1 MMKPRQLR
9 DLISAHRTKSR
20 AETARWDK
28 FRGAYMGDFYGPSAD
43 TPQGAGGGPAQEDL
57 SMETNFAYA
66 FADTAV
72 ANICPTNP
80 EVNVLPRRPALAKP
94 ARYREA
100 LINDTFDRIKAHTL
114 LWRAATLACVYPRSF
129 MKAVWNFRRRSPDF
143 ITRDPRY
150 IWFDQS
156 AGRWEDIRYLIE
168 VTVLTEAEFRRRA
181 QGAPKQPPNG
191 GAQGKDPYPYLP
203 EEAIYDEKVARTA
216 TFTSYPSW
224 LRDSVKGRS
233 TMDETSRDILK
244 WTVVYEVYDF
254 SGDGRY
260 YHFLEDHDEP
270 LFEGELPYRFVRNPF
285 SILTFNDNLNDIGG
299 VSDVK
304 LIWNALQ
311 RLNELDT
318 LVLWH
323 AQTSIPM
330 TLLNEGLCDNA
341 SHTKAQLREGGAPG
355 SVISIKGK
363 QGAAIRDIIAF
374 TDSPRL
380 TPEFEAQRDR
390 LNHVIEFVLGI
401 PQYSRGVVGVSD
413 VATEVALADTATR
426 TRNGRRQTAVN
437 DLVKWMGQAIVGLYE
452 EFMADDAML
461 PVRLTDATPEI
472 IEITRTSM
480 QARDFLNSQGE
491 EPLQF
496 DYKVSAYS
504 PAENNRLTQLRNLSE
519 FLPVLIQSPAV
530 DNVKLTKKLLEL
542 LQMEQLL
549 VPPEQLQA
557 QMAQGAAPIQAP
569 PGPGG
574 PPPGGPPPQGGGELP
589 TGDQSQET
597 PSEMGGAGHPSPLP
611 GFGGAPFALPP
622 GMKPGS

>member
-1 MMKPRQLR
+1 MKPKQIR
-9 DLISAHRTKSR
+9 DLINAHRNKSQN
-20 AETARWDK
+20 ETSRWDK
-28 FRGAYMGDFYGPSAD
+28 YRGAYMGDFYGPHAD
-43 TPQGAGGGPAQEDL
+43 SPQGSGGGIAHEDL

-80 EVNVLPRRPALAKP
+80 EVNVLARREAMGKA

-100 LINDTFDRIKAHTL
+100 LVNDTLGRIKAHTL

-129 MKAVWNFRRRSPDF
+129 MKAVWNFRRNSPDF
-143 ITRDPRY
+143 IIRDPRY
-150 IWFDQS
+150 VWFDQS

-168 VTVLTEAEFRRRA
+168 VTVLTQDEFMRRA
-181 QGAPKQPPNG
+181 QGKNPTEGSQEPEEE
-191 GAQGKDPYPYLP
+191 DSYPYLP
-203 EEAIYDEKVARTA
+203 DEPIYDREVSKGA
-216 TFTSYPSW
+216 TFTSYPQW
-224 LRDSVKGRS
+224 LRDSVRDRS
-233 TMDETSRDILK
+233 QMNETSRDILK

-254 SGDGRY
+254 SGEGKY
-260 YHFLEDHDEP
+260 YHFLEDAEAP

-304 LIWNALQ
+304 LIWHALE

-318 LVLWH
+318 LMLWH

-341 SHTKAQLREGGAPG
+341 AHTKGQIRDGGAPG
-355 SVISIKGK
+355 SVISVKGK
-363 QGAAIRDIIAF
+363 QGASIRDIIGY
-374 TDSPRL
+374 TESPRL
-380 TPEFEAQRDR
+380 TPEFGQQRDR
-390 LNHVIEFVLGI
+390 LNQVIEFVLGI

-437 DLVKWMGQAIVGLYE
+437 DLVKWMAQCIVGLYE
-452 EFMADDAML
+452 EFMAEDDVL
-461 PVRLTDATPEI
+461 PVRLMDATPQI
-472 IEITRTSM
+472 IEITRASM
-480 QARDFLNSQGE
+480 QARDLLNDQGE
-491 EPLQF
+491 EPMQF
-496 DYKVSAYS
+496 DYQVSAYS
-504 PAENNRLTQLRNLSE
+504 PAENNRLTQLRNLSQ

-530 DNVKLTKKLLEL
+530 DKVKLTKKLLEL
-542 LQMEQLL
+542 LQMESLL

-557 QMAQGAAPIQAP
+557 QMNQGAPPIQAP
-569 PGPGG
+569 PGAGG
-574 PPPGGPPPQGGGELP
+574 PPPEGGDTQAGGAMP

-597 PSEMGGAGHPSPLP
+597 PKEAGGAGHPAPLP
-611 GFGGAPFALPP
+611 GFGGAPFPLPP
-622 GMKPGS
+622 GMKPEG

>member
-1 MMKPRQLR
+1 MSFKPKQIRE
-9 DLISAHRTKSR
+9 LINAHRNKART
-20 AETARWDK
+20 ETDRWDK
-28 FRGAYMGDFYGPSAD
+28 YRGAYMGDFYGSSA
-43 TPQGAGGGPAQEDL
+43 TAPQGSGGGGGTEDL

-80 EVNVLPRRPALAKP
+80 EVNVLARREAMAKA

-100 LINDTFDRIKAHTL
+100 LVNDTLDRIKAHKL
-114 LWRAATLACVYPRSF
+114 LWQVATLACVYPRAF
-129 MKAVWNFRRRSPDF
+129 TKAVWNFRRNSPDF
-143 ITRDPRY
+143 IARDPRY

-156 AGRWEDIRYLIE
+156 AGRWEDIRYLVE
-168 VTVLTEAEFRRRA
+168 VTVLTKDEFDRRA
-181 QGAPKQPPNG
+181 KGPPENTQGG
-191 GAQGKDPYPYLP
+191 GDPYPHLP
-203 EEAIYDEKVARTA
+203 DEPIYDVKVAKGA
-216 TFTSYPSW
+216 SFTSYPAW
-224 LRDSVKGRS
+224 LRDSSKDRS
-233 TMDETSRDILK
+233 TTNETSRDVLK

-254 SGDGRY
+254 SGEGRY
-260 YHFLEDHDEP
+260 YHFLEDAEDP
-270 LFEGELPYRFVRNPF
+270 LFVGELPYRFVRNPF

-304 LIWNALQ
+304 LIWNALE

-318 LVLWH
+318 LMLWH

-341 SHTKAQLREGGAPG
+341 SHTKAQIREGGAPG
-355 SVISIKGK
+355 SVISVKGK
-363 QGAAIRDIIAF
+363 QGASIKDIIAY

-380 TPEFEAQRDR
+380 IPEFQQQRDR
-390 LNHVIEFVLGI
+390 LNHTIEFVLGI
-401 PQYSRGVVGVSD
+401 PQYSRGVVGVAD

-437 DLVKWMGQAIVGLYE
+437 DLVKWMAQCIVGLYE
-452 EFMADDAML
+452 EFMADDDVL

-472 IEITRTSM
+472 VEITRASM
-480 QARDFLNSQGE
+480 QARDLLNSMGE
-491 EPLQF
+491 EPMQF

-504 PAENNRLTQLRNLSE
+504 PAENNRLTQLRNLSQ

-530 DNVKLTKKLLEL
+530 DKTKLTKKLLEL
-542 LQMEQLL
+542 LQMENLM
-549 VPPEQLQA
+549 VPPEELQA
-557 QMAQGAAPIQAP
+557 QKAQGAAPIQAP

-574 PPPGGPPPQGGGELP
+574 GPPPEGGTQAGGEMP

-611 GFGGAPFALPP
+611 GFGGAPFDLPP